1 LGRCQDHKTKIA
13 SERNEYVSQIN
24 ELRKENDRLQSKLAK
39 AEADAE
45 HHKAHADKLW
55 EASHKELSYEPEAAP
70 EGVETVKRVGV
81 ALVDFNVFEAS
92 VSRLTAERDVALAE
106 AEGLRADLQKAVT
119 TAETLVSER
128 DAAQK
133 QMNEMHKRYSVLYNE
148 CENLRA
154 DLLAHTPDY
163 AAQVECEK
171 LRKDLQEIT
180 IALEVAEDEA
190 QVLTERL
197 AKEQKV
203 VLELAEQND
212 LLTIELDSRRKAFL
226 QMVVE
231 MGKVSK
237 EMLRT

>member
-1 LGRCQDHKTKIA
+1 
-13 SERNEYVSQIN
+13 
-24 ELRKENDRLQSKLAK
+24 LAK

-55 EASHKELSYEPEAAP
+55 EATHKELSYEPENAP
-70 EGVETVKRVGV
+70 ERVETVNRVGV

-92 VSRLTAERDVALAE
+92 VSKLTAERDAARVDNLWLTEECDRRQRRAE
-106 AEGLRADLQKAVT
+106 AAERASKVDADALQTSQQWLIESNEKINVLQNDLQLEQAKNN
-119 TAETLVSER
+119 
-128 DAAQK
+128 D
-133 QMNEMHKRYSVLYNE
+133 
-148 CENLRA
+148 
-154 DLLAHTPDY
+154 
-163 AAQVECEK
+163 

-180 IALEVAEDEA
+180 IELEVAEDEA

-197 AKEQKV
+197 AKEQKA
-203 VLELAEQND
+203 VLELTEQND
-212 LLTIELDSRRKAFL
+212 LLTLELDSRRTAFL